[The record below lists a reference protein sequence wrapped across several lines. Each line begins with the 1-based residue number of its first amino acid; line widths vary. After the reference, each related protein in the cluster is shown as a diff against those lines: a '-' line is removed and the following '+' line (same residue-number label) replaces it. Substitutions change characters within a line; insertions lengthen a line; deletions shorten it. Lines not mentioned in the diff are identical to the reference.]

1 MNLKIYAIQRSLY
14 SYESDDEG
22 GSISS
27 YAGTAVDHDHLYLTR
42 EAADAAHARLTAK
55 PEPQPESE
63 TPLKYAAAE
72 EWLNAGPEADA
83 EPVEDEPEDEPSYDD
98 DDYNDPDYTIVEL
111 EVKE

>member
-1 MNLKIYAIQRSLY
+1 MNLKIYAIQRSMY

-42 EAADAAHARLTAK
+42 EAAEAALQRLTAK
-55 PEPQPESE
+55 PEPQATEE
-63 TPLKYAAAE
+63 KPLKYASAE
-72 EWLNAGPEADA
+72 EWLNSDESET
-83 EPVEDEPEDEPSYDD
+83 EPVEEGPGDESSYDD